1 MARFNDFFPAWALL
15 AALLAYLQPGLFQ
28 SLGGLIVPGL
38 SLIMFCM
45 GLTLE
50 VADFRRVLALPRAIG
65 IGVALQFLLM
75 PLAAWTIAQVLSLPE
90 QLAAGLILV
99 GCCAGG
105 TASNVICYLARG
117 DVALSISMTLVSTL
131 LGVVLTPF
139 LCWLYI
145 DQAIEVDYLSM
156 LLSIVKM
163 VLLPVLAGLLLNH
176 YLRSGVDRVR
186 AVLPSIAIITICLLI
201 AIIVALNAS
210 RLAQLGPLLVLAVIL
225 HNSLGYLGAYGASRL
240 LGMDVL
246 RSRTIAIEV
255 GMQNSGL
262 GVALAVQYFSA
273 AAALPGALF
282 SVWHNLSGSLL
293 AAWWSR
299 REAELAPGQG

>member
-15 AALLAYLQPGLFQ
+15 AALVAYLQPGLFQ

>member
-15 AALLAYLQPGLFQ
+15 AALVAYLQPGLFQ

-75 PLAAWTIAQVLSLPE
+75 PLAAWAIAQVLSLPE